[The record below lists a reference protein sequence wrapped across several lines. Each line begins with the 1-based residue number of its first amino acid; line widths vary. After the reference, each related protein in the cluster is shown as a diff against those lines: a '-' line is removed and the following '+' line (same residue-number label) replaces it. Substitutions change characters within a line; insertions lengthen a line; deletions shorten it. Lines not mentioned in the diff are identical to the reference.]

1 MNVKELMIGNYLKVP
16 HDGPISRIVEICKD
30 RENFFGYFVKL
41 ENGYRCTLVGEMNGV
56 KIVGCEPI
64 PLTEEWDGKF
74 KFKKT
79 GYRLVCYE
87 NNKYIFEMTVEET
100 GGFLGRRKYF
110 VPITIVEY
118 VHQVQNLYFAL
129 TGKELEIK

>member
-1 MNVKELMIGNYLKVP
+1 MDIKGLRIGNYLITNKGEINRVSGISDIHGIYRICP
-16 HDGPISRIVEICKD
+16 YETPIYD
-30 RENFFGYFVKL
+30 YAENFS
-41 ENGYRCTLVGEMNGV
+41 
-56 KIVGCEPI
+56 PI

-87 NNKYIFEMTVEET
+87 NNKYIFEMTVEEI
-100 GGFLGRRKYF
+100 GGFSGRRKYF
-110 VPITIVEY
+110 VPVTIVEY

-129 TGKELEIK
+129 TNKELLIK